1 MQRDSTRST
10 SMANIDIAKRVYD
23 HTFKMDPIV
32 RSILDTD
39 VYKLLMLQTILQ
51 EWRDI
56 PVTFSLIN
64 RSQTVKL
71 ADEIDEAEL
80 REQLDHAR
88 TVRLSK
94 KESIWLAGNTFYGKE
109 RLFTAEFLQWLKEF
123 QLPEFELTTQD
134 GQYLIDIHG
143 SWAEASLWEI
153 PLLTIIS
160 ELRSRSAM
168 RGMGRFEVDVTYARA
183 KAKMWEKVLRLK
195 ELPNLH
201 IADFGTRRRHSFLWQ
216 RWCVDALKEGLGS
229 NFIGTSN
236 VLLAMDHDLEAIGTN
251 AHELPMA
258 VATLSSDDN
267 ELAESPYKILES
279 WQKTYDSNLLIVLPD
294 TYGTTRFLQN
304 APEWVA
310 DWKGFRIDSKDPI
323 EGGEEL
329 IAWWKQRSVDP
340 KDKLII
346 FSDGLDIDTIE
357 STYHHFEGRVRTSFG
372 WGTNLTNDFRDC
384 APYPNDNL
392 KAFSVV
398 VKITAAN
405 NKPTV
410 KLSDNLAKATGP
422 DDEINRY
429 LRVFG
434 REQLTETKVLV

>member
-1 MQRDSTRST
+1 
-10 SMANIDIAKRVYD
+10 MANIDFAKRVYD

-51 EWRDI
+51 EWSDI

-64 RSQTVKL
+64 RSKTVRL
-71 ADEIDEAEL
+71 AEEIDETEL
-80 REQLDHAR
+80 REQLEYAR
-88 TVRLSK
+88 TLKLTK
-94 KESIWLAGNTFYGKE
+94 KENIWLAGNTFYGKE
-109 RLFTAEFLQWLKEF
+109 RLFNAEFLHWLKEY
-123 QLPEFELTTQD
+123 QLPEFELTRQD
-134 GQYLIDIHG
+134 GQYIIDIHG
-143 SWAEASLWEI
+143 TWAETSLWEI

-160 ELRSRSAM
+160 ELRSRAAM

-195 ELPNLH
+195 QLPNLR

-216 RWCVDALKEGLGS
+216 RWCVDALKEGLND

-258 VATLSSDDN
+258 AATLSNNDQ
-267 ELAESPYKILES
+267 ELARSPFQVLER

-294 TYGTTRFLQN
+294 TYGTTRFLKD
-304 APEWVA
+304 APDWVA
-310 DWKGFRIDSKDPI
+310 DWKGFRIDSKGPI
-323 EGGEEL
+323 EGGEEI
-329 IAWWKQRSVDP
+329 IAWWKSKGIDP
-340 KDKLII
+340 KEKLII
-346 FSDGLDIDTIE
+346 FSDGLDIETIE
-357 STYHHFEGRVRTSFG
+357 STYHHFNGRVRMSFG

-384 APYPNDNL
+384 APYENENL
-392 KAFSVV
+392 RAFSVV
-398 VKITAAN
+398 VKLTSAN
-405 NKPTV
+405 NQPTV

-422 DDEINRY
+422 QKEIDRY
-429 LRVFG
+429 LKVFG
-434 REQLTETKVLV
+434 QENRTEIEVEV

>member
-1 MQRDSTRST
+1 
-10 SMANIDIAKRVYD
+10 MANIDFAKRVYD

-64 RSQTVKL
+64 RSKTVRL
-71 ADEIDEAEL
+71 ADEIDESEL
-80 REQLDHAR
+80 REQLEHAR
-88 TVRLSK
+88 TVRLTK

-109 RLFTAEFLQWLKEF
+109 RLFNAEFLQWLKDY
-123 QLPEFELTTQD
+123 QLPEFELAKRD
-134 GQYLIDIHG
+134 GQYIIDIHG
-143 SWAEASLWEI
+143 TWAETSLWEI

-160 ELRSRSAM
+160 ELRSRAAM

-195 ELPNLH
+195 QLPNLK

-216 RWCVDALKEGLGS
+216 RWCVDALKEGLGQ

-258 VATLSSDDN
+258 VATLSNNDED
-267 ELAESPYKILES
+267 LAASPYRVLES

-294 TYGTTRFLQN
+294 TYGTTRFLQD
-304 APEWVA
+304 APDWVA
-310 DWKGFRIDSKDPI
+310 DWKGFRIDSKEPI
-323 EGGEEL
+323 EGGEE
-329 IAWWKQRSVDP
+329 IIDWWKKKGRNP
-340 KDKLII
+340 KEKLVI
-346 FSDGLDIDTIE
+346 FSDGLDIETIE
-357 STYHHFEGRVRTSFG
+357 STYKHFEGRVRTSFG

-384 APYPNDNL
+384 APYQNENL
-392 KAFSVV
+392 RAFSVV
-398 VKITAAN
+398 VKITSAN
-405 NKPTV
+405 GEPTV

-422 DDEINRY
+422 KSEIDKY
-429 LRVFG
+429 LKVFG
-434 REQLTETKVLV
+434 HENRVVTEVDV

>member
-1 MQRDSTRST
+1 
-10 SMANIDIAKRVYD
+10 MANIDFAKRVYD

-51 EWRDI
+51 EWKDI

-64 RSQTVKL
+64 RSKTVRL

-80 REQLDHAR
+80 REQLEHAR
-88 TVRLSK
+88 TVKLTK

-109 RLFTAEFLQWLKEF
+109 RLFNANFLQWLKDF
-123 QLPEFELTTQD
+123 QLPEFELAKRD
-134 GQYLIDIHG
+134 GQYIIDIHG
-143 SWAEASLWEI
+143 TWAETSLWEI

-160 ELRSRSAM
+160 ELRSRAAM

-195 ELPNLH
+195 QLPNLK

-216 RWCVDALKEGLGS
+216 RWCVDALKEGLNQ

-258 VATLSSDDN
+258 VATLSNNDE
-267 ELAESPYKILES
+267 ELAASPYKVLES

-294 TYGTTRFLQN
+294 TYGTTRFLQD
-304 APEWVA
+304 APDWVA
-310 DWKGFRIDSKDPI
+310 DWKGFRIDSKDPV
-323 EGGEEL
+323 EGGEE
-329 IAWWKQRSVDP
+329 IITWWKSKGIDP
-340 KDKLII
+340 KDKLVI

-357 STYHHFEGRVRTSFG
+357 STYKHFEGKVRTSFG

-384 APYPNDNL
+384 APYENENL
-392 KAFSVV
+392 RAFSVV
-398 VKITAAN
+398 VKITSAN
-405 NKPTV
+405 GDPTV

-422 DDEINRY
+422 KSEIERY
-429 LRVFG
+429 LKVFG
-434 REQLTETKVLV
+434 DENRTQTKVDV